1 MRQGGFCKV
10 FDDPGCLWSLRCNR
24 KSGMEAAYLRGVS
37 FTPFWAEAAIRLSR
51 VTVGVTRR
59 ARTINVLKQHV

>member
-24 KSGMEAAYLRGVS
+24 KSGMEAAYAGCRSHRSGPKRPSGCLVW
-37 FTPFWAEAAIRLSR
+37 P
-51 VTVGVTRR
+51 
-59 ARTINVLKQHV
+59 